1 MNKSEFIAE
10 VAKRSGHSK
19 TVVSEVIEAG
29 LATAMDAVSQGTTIS
44 IVGFG
49 SLSVKSRAE
58 RVGRNPKTKEAV
70 IIPASK
76 QPVFKPGTAMKQAAN
91 S

>member
-1 MNKSEFIAE
+1 MNKSEFVAR
-10 VAKRSGHSK
+10 VAKKSGQPQTLVAK
-19 TVVSEVIEAG
+19 IVDAA
-29 LATAMDAVSQGTTIS
+29 LATTEEALKQGDSIS

-49 SLSVKSRAE
+49 SLEVKHRAP
-58 RVGRNPKTKEAV
+58 RKGRNPKTKEEI

-76 QPVFKPGTAMKQAAN
+76 QPVFKPGRTLKEAVN